1 MIKKASRAGLIKK
14 RLTRCVKNKRVWPHW
29 GFLRKI
35 SPYCSVST
43 QHGPFRPCCFWEK
56 KVIDKFQENVRT
68 EGPKFVEF
76 FCQDRRVQKYTE
88 KNKEMDRKG
97 LKSDDGPF
105 RTTSRDGLYQVHLFQ
120 TGATDAVEMLTLIL
134 SLSIYF
140 FFRILC
146 LVKHEFNFMIPNNS
160 KIMVSVK
167 QFISLNNL
175 LVPRSFSY
183 TRSFS
188 SHKCK

>member
-1 MIKKASRAGLIKK
+1 MITVTGWLVALTLQNWKINDGESNRKLPKVFAGNNLRMIKKASRAGLIKK

-105 RTTSRDGLYQVHLFQ
+105 RTTSSDGLYQVHLFQ

-134 SLSIYF
+134 SLMY
-140 FFRILC
+140 
-146 LVKHEFNFMIPNNS
+146 
-160 KIMVSVK
+160 
-167 QFISLNNL
+167 L
-175 LVPRSFSY
+175 LLL
-183 TRSFS
+183 
-188 SHKCK
+188 

>member
-1 MIKKASRAGLIKK
+1 MTGNQIESCQKCLLVTIYEWYKKASRADLIKK
-14 RLTRCVKNKRVWPHW
+14 RLTRCVKNKCVWPHW
-29 GFLRKI
+29 GFLQKI

-43 QHGPFRPCCFWEK
+43 QHGPLI
-56 KVIDKFQENVRT
+56 IDKFQEKVRT

-88 KNKEMDRKG
+88 KKNKEMDRKG

-134 SLSIYF
+134 SLMY
-140 FFRILC
+140 
-146 LVKHEFNFMIPNNS
+146 
-160 KIMVSVK
+160 
-167 QFISLNNL
+167 L
-175 LVPRSFSY
+175 LLL
-183 TRSFS
+183 
-188 SHKCK
+188 

>member
-1 MIKKASRAGLIKK
+1 MWL
-14 RLTRCVKNKRVWPHW
+14 HW
-29 GFLRKI
+29 GFLQKI

-43 QHGPFRPCCFWEK
+43 QHGPLI
-56 KVIDKFQENVRT
+56 IDKFQENVRT

-76 FCQDRRVQKYTE
+76 FCQDRRVQKYIE

-134 SLSIYF
+134 SLMY
-140 FFRILC
+140 
-146 LVKHEFNFMIPNNS
+146 
-160 KIMVSVK
+160 
-167 QFISLNNL
+167 L
-175 LVPRSFSY
+175 LLL
-183 TRSFS
+183 
-188 SHKCK
+188 

>member
-1 MIKKASRAGLIKK
+1 MLKINVCGRIGAFSGKSRPIALSQPN
-14 RLTRCVKNKRVWPHW
+14 T
-29 GFLRKI
+29 
-35 SPYCSVST
+35 
-43 QHGPFRPCCFWEK
+43 GPLDHAAFEKK

-134 SLSIYF
+134 SLMY
-140 FFRILC
+140 
-146 LVKHEFNFMIPNNS
+146 
-160 KIMVSVK
+160 
-167 QFISLNNL
+167 L
-175 LVPRSFSY
+175 LLL
-183 TRSFS
+183 
-188 SHKCK
+188 